1 MLPSQGIHRARSRP
15 VTRRWA
21 IGAGGC
27 ALTVLLATCQIDKLT
42 NNPPNVAALS
52 VTPVHVLDTAA
63 AGSAAMRVES
73 LTVSSTGAGAL
84 TWSAS
89 VADGGAWLDIT
100 PKSGPTPAR
109 VQVRL
114 DPNGLAPGAYHGT
127 VVVSA
132 GQAVGSPARIPVD
145 FVVAGSAPPPN
156 APTGLAQFQSDG
168 STALDVGGTATSRSV
183 VFKATV
189 SAPAGGAALR
199 LEVEVEPIGTAFSGT
214 ASGSGPAAASG
225 GTASATVGGLVDNVS
240 YHWQARTVDE
250 SGGASAWVSFGGNA
264 ESDPDFRVALA
275 GTQLVFTMQPSNAVA
290 GAAIAPAVQV
300 TTQDPQG
307 NTITSFTGDVTIALY
322 TNSHGG
328 TLSGRTTVPAVA
340 GVATFNDLSID
351 KAGSGYTLQATSASL
366 STPSTA
372 FTISPAAAA
381 KLAFT
386 VQPSAT
392 QAGATITPAV
402 RVIARDAFGNTATG
416 FTGNVTLAIAT
427 NPSGGT
433 LSGTIP
439 VAAAAGVASF
449 NDLSIDTPGTGYT
462 LTATSG
468 TLTQATS
475 NAFNITAG
483 PPPPATHLAFGVQPS
498 NTQVGVA
505 ITPAVTV
512 TALDAS
518 GNTVPS
524 FTGAISLA
532 LGNAG
537 GATLS
542 GNGPVNAVNGVATF
556 ANLTI
561 DKVGTGYTLT
571 ATSGTLTQATSNS
584 FNITAAPPPTG
595 DLTVTAA
602 TTGQSLPSSY
612 TVTVDGGQS
621 RIIGANGGSTT
632 YTGLSATDHTVALTD
647 VPANCTASGG
657 NSKTVTVPAGGTGH
671 ADFTISCVTP
681 TGDLTVT
688 TATTG
693 PSAPSSYTVTVD
705 GGQSRT
711 IAANNGS
718 TTYNGLSATDHT
730 VALTDVPA
738 NCTASGG
745 NSKTVTVPSGG
756 TGHADFT
763 ITCSAP
769 NQPPTAAFT
778 SSCSGL
784 TCSFTDQS
792 TDPDGSVIG
801 WSWNFGDGATS
812 NSRNPSHPYGAT
824 GDYTVTLT
832 VTDDAGASS
841 APVTHTVS
849 PRAPNQPP
857 TAAFTSSCSGLTCSF
872 TDQSTDPDG
881 SVTNWQWNFGD
892 GQTSN
897 TRNPS
902 HAYSTGGT
910 YNVTL
915 TVTDNQGATDQ
926 VTNPASPSAPN
937 QPPSVT
943 AGGEQTVLVGALF
956 TLDGA
961 SFSDP
966 DHDAPWTVTIDWG
979 DGTSTTFPTSNEGSI
994 NGNHSYPITIMPAD
1008 YTLRVTVTDSHNAS
1022 GSAQKPVHVV
1032 VGL

>member
-475 NAFNITAG
+475 NAFNITAA

-498 NTQVGVA
+498 NTQVGA
-505 ITPAVTV
+505 TITPAVTV

-571 ATSGTLTQATSNS
+571 ATSGTLTQATSNA
-584 FNITAAPPPTG
+584 FNITAGPPPP
-595 DLTVTAA
+595 A
-602 TTGQSLPSSY
+602 THLAFGVQPSN
-612 TVTVDGGQS
+612 TQVGVAITPAVTVRSPVGG
-621 RIIGANGGSTT
+621 GAAVM
-632 YTGLSATDHTVALTD
+632 LKELLVAWVS
-647 VPANCTASGG
+647 VPE
-657 NSKTVTVPAGGTGH
+657 
-671 ADFTISCVTP
+671 
-681 TGDLTVT
+681 
-688 TATTG
+688 
-693 PSAPSSYTVTVD
+693 
-705 GGQSRT
+705 
-711 IAANNGS
+711 
-718 TTYNGLSATDHT
+718 
-730 VALTDVPA
+730 VAV
-738 NCTASGG
+738 
-745 NSKTVTVPSGG
+745 
-756 TGHADFT
+756 
-763 ITCSAP
+763 
-769 NQPPTAAFT
+769 
-778 SSCSGL
+778 
-784 TCSFTDQS
+784 
-792 TDPDGSVIG
+792 SV
-801 WSWNFGDGATS
+801 
-812 NSRNPSHPYGAT
+812 
-824 GDYTVTLT
+824 
-832 VTDDAGASS
+832 
-841 APVTHTVS
+841 
-849 PRAPNQPP
+849 
-857 TAAFTSSCSGLTCSF
+857 
-872 TDQSTDPDG
+872 
-881 SVTNWQWNFGD
+881 
-892 GQTSN
+892 
-897 TRNPS
+897 
-902 HAYSTGGT
+902 
-910 YNVTL
+910 
-915 TVTDNQGATDQ
+915 
-926 VTNPASPSAPN
+926 
-937 QPPSVT
+937 
-943 AGGEQTVLVGALF
+943 
-956 TLDGA
+956 
-961 SFSDP
+961 
-966 DHDAPWTVTIDWG
+966 
-979 DGTSTTFPTSNEGSI
+979 
-994 NGNHSYPITIMPAD
+994 
-1008 YTLRVTVTDSHNAS
+1008 
-1022 GSAQKPVHVV
+1022 
-1032 VGL
+1032 

>member
-1 MLPSQGIHRARSRP
+1 MGL
-15 VTRRWA
+15 
-21 IGAGGC
+21 
-27 ALTVLLATCQIDKLT
+27 LTVLLATCKIDKLT
-42 NNPPNVAALS
+42 KDPPPLAALS
-52 VTPVHVLDTAA
+52 VAPGRVLD
-63 AGSAAMRVES
+63 SAAVGSTAMHVDS
-73 LTVSSTGAGAL
+73 IALTSSGAGAL
-84 TWSAS
+84 AWSAS
-89 VADGGAWLDIT
+89 VKVGGGWLDVT
-100 PKSGPTPAR
+100 PKTGTTPAR
-109 VQVRL
+109 VHVHLNPAGL
-114 DPNGLAPGAYHGT
+114 DPGVYQDT

-132 GQAVGSPARIPVD
+132 GQAVGSPARVPVD
-145 FVVAGSAPPPN
+145 FVVAGSGPPPGPP
-156 APTGLAQFQSDG
+156 AALAQVQNDG
-168 STALDVGGTATSRSV
+168 VTAVEPGGTLTSRSA

-189 SAPAGGAALR
+189 SGPAGSSPVR
-199 LEVEVEPIGTAFSGT
+199 LEVEVKAVGTAFTGT
-214 ASGSGPAAASG
+214 SSGSGASVAGG
-225 GTASATVGGLVDNVS
+225 GTASATVGGLSDNTA
-240 YHWQARTVDE
+240 YHWQARAVDQGGGT
-250 SGGASAWVSFGGNA
+250 SGWVSFGGNA

-322 TNSHGG
+322 TNSHRG

-556 ANLTI
+556 ANLAI
-561 DKVGTGYTLT
+561 DK
-571 ATSGTLTQATSNS
+571 
-584 FNITAAPPPTG
+584 
-595 DLTVTAA
+595 
-602 TTGQSLPSSY
+602 
-612 TVTVDGGQS
+612 
-621 RIIGANGGSTT
+621 
-632 YTGLSATDHTVALTD
+632 
-647 VPANCTASGG
+647 
-657 NSKTVTVPAGGTGH
+657 
-671 ADFTISCVTP
+671 
-681 TGDLTVT
+681 
-688 TATTG
+688 
-693 PSAPSSYTVTVD
+693 
-705 GGQSRT
+705 
-711 IAANNGS
+711 
-718 TTYNGLSATDHT
+718 
-730 VALTDVPA
+730 
-738 NCTASGG
+738 
-745 NSKTVTVPSGG
+745 
-756 TGHADFT
+756 
-763 ITCSAP
+763 
-769 NQPPTAAFT
+769 
-778 SSCSGL
+778 
-784 TCSFTDQS
+784 
-792 TDPDGSVIG
+792 
-801 WSWNFGDGATS
+801 
-812 NSRNPSHPYGAT
+812 
-824 GDYTVTLT
+824 
-832 VTDDAGASS
+832 
-841 APVTHTVS
+841 
-849 PRAPNQPP
+849 
-857 TAAFTSSCSGLTCSF
+857 
-872 TDQSTDPDG
+872 
-881 SVTNWQWNFGD
+881 
-892 GQTSN
+892 
-897 TRNPS
+897 
-902 HAYSTGGT
+902 
-910 YNVTL
+910 
-915 TVTDNQGATDQ
+915 
-926 VTNPASPSAPN
+926 
-937 QPPSVT
+937 
-943 AGGEQTVLVGALF
+943 
-956 TLDGA
+956 
-961 SFSDP
+961 
-966 DHDAPWTVTIDWG
+966 
-979 DGTSTTFPTSNEGSI
+979 
-994 NGNHSYPITIMPAD
+994 
-1008 YTLRVTVTDSHNAS
+1008 
-1022 GSAQKPVHVV
+1022 
-1032 VGL
+1032 